1 MVEFI
6 CIYSIVPIGDGLCCV
21 CKDSDGNHFTAF
33 KNSDT
38 INQRLLFDDEIV
50 AQKYIEK
57 YLEAGAYRSERLS
70 YNAKYLPKN
79 IIMEV
84 K

>member
-1 MVEFI
+1 MVEFV
-6 CIYSIVPIGDGLCCV
+6 CVYSIVPISDGLRCV
-21 CKDSDGNHFTAF
+21 CKDGDGNHFTAF

-50 AQKYIEK
+50 AQKYIDR
-57 YLEAGAYRSERLS
+57 YLSNGTYRPERLS

-79 IIMEV
+79 IIRDV
-84 K
+84 